1 MGSLT
6 SVWKIW
12 ELWFCNVSRAPQP
25 DSIFGSFMGSAIQG
39 RRLVATA
46 ISINAW
52 HPCGDPRRG
61 RGSGPSLLFRS
72 TLLISDVA
80 GYRSLGRGVLFRRWT
95 FWSYF
100 ILFPFISY
108 KSFPHPTDPPK
119 SQPKKEKKKSTGKCV
134 PKQLDEKNGAI
145 KIKVVS
151 FLRNSLSHF
160 SSVTLLWVVTKRLMW
175 TFL

>member
-12 ELWFCNVSRAPQP
+12 ELCYCNVSWAQQP
-25 DSIFGSFMGSAIQG
+25 DSIFGRFMGSVIQG

-52 HPCGDPRRG
+52 HPHRDPQRG
-61 RGSGPSLLFRS
+61 RGSGLSLLFRG

-80 GYRSLGRGVLFRRWT
+80 GCCSLGRGVLFRRWT

-100 ILFPFISY
+100 ILSPFISY

-119 SQPKKEKKKSTGKCV
+119 SQPIKKKKSTGKCI
-134 PKQLDEKNGAI
+134 PKQPDEKTGAI

-151 FLRNSLSHF
+151 FLRNSLGHF
-160 SSVTLLWVVTKRLMW
+160 I
-175 TFL
+175 

>member
-12 ELWFCNVSRAPQP
+12 ELCFCNVSRARQP
-25 DSIFGSFMGSAIQG
+25 DSIFGRFMGSAIQG

-52 HPCGDPRRG
+52 HPRRDPQRG
-61 RGSGPSLLFRS
+61 RGSGLSLLFRG

-80 GYRSLGRGVLFRRWT
+80 GCCSLGRGVLFQRWT

-100 ILFPFISY
+100 ILSPFISY

-119 SQPKKEKKKSTGKCV
+119 SQPIKKKKKHREVHTKAAGWKEWCYKDKSSII
-134 PKQLDEKNGAI
+134 PKE
-145 KIKVVS
+145 
-151 FLRNSLSHF
+151 F
-160 SSVTLLWVVTKRLMW
+160 SRPLHLVTLLWVVTRRLMW

>member
-12 ELWFCNVSRAPQP
+12 ELCFCNVSWAPQP
-25 DSIFGSFMGSAIQG
+25 DSIFGRFMGSAIQG
-39 RRLVATA
+39 RRLVATV

-52 HPCGDPRRG
+52 HPRRDPGRG

-80 GYRSLGRGVLFRRWT
+80 GCRSLGRGVLFRRWT

-100 ILFPFISY
+100 ILFPLIFY

-119 SQPKKEKKKSTGKCV
+119 SKPIKKSTGKCI
-134 PKQLDEKNGAI
+134 PKQPDEKNGAI

-151 FLRNSLSHF
+151 FLRNSLGHF
-160 SSVTLLWVVTKRLMW
+160 NSVTLLWVVTRRLMW